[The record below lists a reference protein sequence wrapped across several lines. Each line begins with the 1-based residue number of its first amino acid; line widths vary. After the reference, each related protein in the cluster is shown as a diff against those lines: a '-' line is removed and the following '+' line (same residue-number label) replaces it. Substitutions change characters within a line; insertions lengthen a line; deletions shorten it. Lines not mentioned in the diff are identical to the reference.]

1 MVADCRRRA
10 PKTAPESTFEMQR
23 SVAKAERGTN
33 RGPTRSVCKHKGLL
47 ESQDRPTRYNL
58 LPSLGCI

>member
-1 MVADCRRRA
+1 
-10 PKTAPESTFEMQR
+10 MQR